1 MPREFRP
8 RRRTPASLRTDLT
21 ALPRTKVAAMSS
33 SPFQLVCEIEP
44 PTRPDLARVRT
55 QIEVLSRHADAFL
68 APDNH
73 IGRATVS
80 SIAVAHEIERV
91 GAPGIAC
98 LNSRDRNLLGFR
110 RDLLTAAAYGVR
122 RMVFV
127 YGDKPTSGNRTSDL
141 TVRAMIEEV
150 RRIRDEPA
158 FDGVPPFEVGVAAQP
173 GRPLPRWK
181 HAADFVFTQVSFS
194 VPDLLRWREA
204 QSYAGPVYAGV
215 LVLASEPM
223 AHRLRASIPDIDI
236 PDDVIER
243 LRTDKGF
250 GVEVACE
257 QLQQIRET
265 GAFDGVHLVSG
276 VRFRQVADLLDRHAA
291 DG

>member
-1 MPREFRP
+1 
-8 RRRTPASLRTDLT
+8 
-21 ALPRTKVAAMSS
+21 MS
-33 SPFQLVCEIEP
+33 PHHFQLVCEVEP
-44 PTRPDLARVRT
+44 PTRPDLAHVRT
-55 QIEVLSRHADAFL
+55 QIAVLSRHADAFL

-91 GAPGIAC
+91 GVPGIAC

-158 FDGVPPFEVGVAAQP
+158 FDGIPPFEVGVAAQP

-181 HAADFVFTQVSFS
+181 CAADFVLTQVSFS
-194 VPDLLRWREA
+194 VPEVLRWREA
-204 QSYAGPVYAGV
+204 QSYDGPVYAGV
-215 LVLASEPM
+215 LVLASDAM
-223 AHRLRASIPDIDI
+223 ATRLRGAIPDIDI
-236 PDDVIER
+236 PDALIER
-243 LRTDKGF
+243 LRRDRRV
-250 GVEVACE
+250 GVELACE
-257 QLQQIRET
+257 QVDQIRES
-265 GAFDGVHLVSG
+265 GGFDGVHLVSG
-276 VRFRQVADLLDRHAA
+276 VRFRQVAEGLDARGWARSPR
-291 DG
+291 G

>member
-1 MPREFRP
+1 MAQR
-8 RRRTPASLRTDLT
+8 
-21 ALPRTKVAAMSS
+21 
-33 SPFQLVCEIEP
+33 PFQLVCEIEP
-44 PTRPDLARVRT
+44 PTRPDLTHVRT
-55 QIEVLSRHADAFL
+55 QIDVLSRHADAFL

-80 SIAVAHEIERV
+80 SIAVAHEIGRS
-91 GAPGIAC
+91 GAAGIAC

-141 TVRAMIEEV
+141 TVRAMVDEV

-158 FDGVPPFEVGVAAQP
+158 FEGIPPFEVGVAAHP
-173 GRPLPRWK
+173 RRRLPAWK
-181 HAADFVFTQVSFS
+181 CAADFVLAQVSFS
-194 VPDLLRWREA
+194 VPDLIRWREA

-223 AHRLRASIPDIDI
+223 ARRLRATIPDIDI
-236 PDDVIER
+236 PDALIER
-243 LRTDKGF
+243 LRRDKQV

-257 QLQQIRET
+257 QIDQLRET
-265 GAFDGVHLVSG
+265 GAFDGVHLVTG
-276 VRFRQVADLLDRHAA
+276 VRFRQVAELLDAHGSPGATARTPR
-291 DG
+291 G